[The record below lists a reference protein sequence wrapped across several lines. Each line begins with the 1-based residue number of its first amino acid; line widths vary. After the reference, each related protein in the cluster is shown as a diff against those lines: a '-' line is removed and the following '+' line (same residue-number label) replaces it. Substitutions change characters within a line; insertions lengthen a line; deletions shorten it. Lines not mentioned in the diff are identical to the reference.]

1 MSNVITIIK
10 KELARFFGDKRL
22 VFTTLI
28 MPGLMIYLMYSL
40 MGDGMMKQF
49 TTADDYVAKAY
60 AVNMPEVLK
69 DNLFRGT
76 QIEWEDWD
84 GNPADQER
92 ILKEIGDGEKD
103 ILVYFPE
110 GFMDAVEAYQQG
122 TTGGTAPQIE
132 MYYNSEKSDSM
143 AAYERIMNMLD
154 IWEEEMVNKFDVNRA
169 ETGLY
174 GNFDQGTESGMMSK
188 MLAGM
193 LPMLIMTF
201 IFSGVSGVA
210 PESIAGEKER
220 GTIATL
226 LVTPMKRSALAL
238 GKVISLSFIALM
250 AGISSFLGT
259 TLSLPKMMGDEVDVS
274 AAMSYGALDY
284 VMLFLVIIST
294 VLVMVSVISI
304 ISAYAKSVKE
314 ATTMMAPF
322 MIVVI
327 LVSLLPMLGVDF
339 GGKAVCFIP
348 MLNSVT
354 SMSGIFGFERDIT
367 TCLASIGTNIVV
379 TGILVTILTKMFGN
393 ENVMFGK

>member
-60 AVNMPEVLK
+60 AVNMPAVLK
-69 DNLFRGT
+69 NDLFQGA

-92 ILKEIGDGEKD
+92 ILKEIEDGEKD

-110 GFMDAVEAYQQG
+110 GFMEDVDAYQQG
-122 TTGGTAPQIE
+122 ITAGNAPQIE

-143 AAYERIMNMLD
+143 AARERVMNALD
-154 IWEEEMVNKFDVNRA
+154 FWEEKMVNKFDVNRA
-169 ETGLY
+169 ETGVY
-174 GNFDQGTESGMMSK
+174 GNFDQGSESGMMSK

-259 TLSLPKMMGDEVDVS
+259 TLSLPKMMGDQVDVS

-339 GGKAVCFIP
+339 GGKTVCFIP

-354 SMSGIFGFERDIT
+354 SMSGIFGFERDVI